1 MTDIV
6 DHRIAGTRITVWDVF
21 HHLENGWQN
30 REIAEVLGVTQV
42 QVQVALDY
50 ISEHEGEV
58 RRTHEMIE
66 QRNARG
72 NSTDVQSRL
81 QQARAKRLAWVT
93 GRQPVDA
100 PEANCVGH
108 RT

>member
-21 HHLENGWQN
+21 HHLENGWDN
-30 REIAEVLGVTQV
+30 REIAEVFGVTQV
-42 QVQVALDY
+42 QVQAALDY
-50 ISEHEGEV
+50 ISEHESEV

-66 QRNARG
+66 RRNARG
-72 NSTDVQSRL
+72 NSTDVQARL
-81 QQARAKRLAWVT
+81 QQARPKRLAWFS
-93 GRQPVDA
+93 GRHPVDGA
-100 PEANCVGH
+100 KANCVGH

>member
-21 HHLENGWQN
+21 HHLENGWEN

-42 QVQVALDY
+42 QVQAALDY
-50 ISEHEGEV
+50 ISEHESEV

-66 QRNARG
+66 RRNARG
-72 NSTDVQSRL
+72 NSTDVQARL
-81 QQARAKRLAWVT
+81 QQARAKRLAWFS
-93 GRQPVDA
+93 GRHPVDGS
-100 PEANCVGH
+100 EAHCVGH